1 MHVYLDVEGDSHHED
16 FDVGR
21 VERSKAC
28 HRVALQGRSREGAEM
43 VSTNQVLSFSRKD
56 HEVTCTLLL

>member
-1 MHVYLDVEGDSHHED
+1 MHAYLDVEGDSHHED

-28 HRVALQGRSREGAEM
+28 HRVALQRRSRFPEM
-43 VSTNQVLSFSRKD
+43 VSMNQVLSSSCKD
-56 HEVTCTLLL
+56 HEATLLL